1 VGQAARKPCSSLVD
15 CRYKVAE
22 VERILEVTAP
32 RLYTVQLL
40 VVYEE
45 TLLTAIEVIREKA
58 VTGQN
63 VKSRDG
69 LRSYI
74 HKARNE
80 MSLAIVE
87 LNNKGVNKRFAE
99 LITLC
104 QGHLEQALQN
114 W

>member
-1 VGQAARKPCSSLVD
+1 MGQAARKPCSSLAD

-22 VERILEVTAP
+22 VEKILEVTAP
-32 RLYTVQLL
+32 RLYTVPLL
-40 VVYEE
+40 AVYEE

-63 VKSRDG
+63 VKSRDA

-80 MSLAIVE
+80 LSLAIVE
-87 LNNKGVNKRFAE
+87 LSNKSINKRFTD
-99 LITLC
+99 LITSC
-104 QGHLEQALQN
+104 QGNLEQALQN